1 MVNCPSEVHLVLFFT
16 RRVSLEAWNKT
27 GIFEREVALYRRL
40 QEHQVKVTFVTYGDR
55 RDLQHAA
62 RIPGIRI
69 LCNRWGLPPRTYERW
84 LLWLHAPWLRLADVI
99 KTNQANGADVALK
112 ASRRWRKPLIARCGY
127 MWSEFVAHQQ
137 GRDSPTTEEARRVEA
152 RVFSAAQRVVVTTPM
167 MVADV
172 GRRIPKAAEHTV
184 LIPNYVD
191 TEVFAPPDNE
201 DKDCDLIFVGRLS
214 PQKNVAALLEAIH
227 PLDVRI
233 NLVGD
238 GELRPVLQ
246 DRFAG
251 LNGRVRWLGN
261 VPNSE
266 LPAYLNRAR
275 VFVLPSHYE
284 GHPKTL
290 IEAMACGL
298 PVIGADSPGIR
309 ELIRHG
315 ETGYLCGTDPVSI
328 RAAIQTLLADFSL
341 RLRLGAAA
349 RQYAVENFALDRIV
363 ELEFALLHEVLSV
376 E

>member
-1 MVNCPSEVHLVLFFT
+1 MVNCPSEMHLVLFFT

-40 QEHQVKVTFVTYGDR
+40 QEHHVKVTFVTYGDR
-55 RDLQHAA
+55 RDLEYAA

-84 LLWLHAPWLRLADVI
+84 LPWLHAPWLRLANII
-99 KTNQANGADVALK
+99 KTNQTNGAEVALK

-127 MWSEFVAHQQ
+127 MWSDFVANQQ
-137 GRDSPTTEEARRVEA
+137 GTDSLATAEARGVEA
-152 RVFSAAQRVVVTTPM
+152 RVFSAAERVVVTTPT
-167 MVADV
+167 MVADIA
-172 GRRIPKAAEHTV
+172 RRVPKAAGHTV

-191 TEVFAPPDNE
+191 TRLFAPTDDE
-201 DKDCDLIFVGRLS
+201 GKDCDLIFVGRLS
-214 PQKNVAALLEAIH
+214 PQKNVAALLDAIQ

-238 GELRPVLQ
+238 GELRHALQ
-246 DRFAG
+246 DRFAV
-251 LNGRVRWLGN
+251 LDDRVRWLGN
-261 VPNSE
+261 VPNAE
-266 LPAYLNRAR
+266 LPVYLNRGR

-309 ELIRHG
+309 ELIHHG

-328 RAAIQTLLADFSL
+328 RAAIQALLADFSL
-341 RLRLGAAA
+341 CLCLGSGA
-349 RQYAVENFALDRIV
+349 RRYAVENFALDRIL
-363 ELEFALLHEVLSV
+363 ELELALLHEVAAG
-376 E
+376 